1 MNMTYRLGLDIGSA
15 SSKAV
20 IMDEAKKIIG
30 SAVVQAGIG
39 TSGPA
44 RVLEAVSRETG
55 LKREDMAVVVA
66 TGYGRYSVDFADKQF
81 SEISCH
87 AKGAH
92 YLFPGVRTVLDIGGQ
107 DAKAIS
113 LDPSGRVLQFVMNDK
128 CAAGTGRFLEV
139 MARILEVPLEDM
151 EKLDKLSTNPSVVSS
166 TCTVFAES
174 EVISQLSSGVR
185 REDILRGV
193 HNSVVSRAIGL
204 MYRVKMEP
212 DYVLAGG
219 VAKNGGV
226 VAALERELKHP
237 VLVSPYA
244 QLNGAIGAAIY
255 AFDTK
260 KDGGGAMMNG
270 ENAKE
275 GEVTQ

>member
-1 MNMTYRLGLDIGSA
+1 
-15 SSKAV
+15 
-20 IMDEAKKIIG
+20 MDEERKIVG
-30 SAVVQAGIG
+30 SAVVQAGTG
-39 TSGPA
+39 TSGPG
-44 RVLEAVSRETG
+44 RVLEALSRETG
-55 LKREDMAVVVA
+55 LGREDMAVVVS
-66 TGYGRYSVDFADKQF
+66 TGYGRYAVDFADSQV

-92 YLFPGVRTVLDIGGQ
+92 YLFPTARTVLDIGGQ
-107 DAKAIS
+107 DVKAIS
-113 LDPSGRVLQFVMNDK
+113 LDPCGRVLQFLMNDK

-139 MARILEVPLEDM
+139 MARVLEVPLDEM
-151 EKLDKLSTNPSVVSS
+151 AKLDSLSTEPSVVSS

-185 REDILRGV
+185 REDIMRGI

-204 MYRVKMEP
+204 MYRVKMQP
-212 DYVLAGG
+212 DYVLSGG

-244 QLNGAIGAAIY
+244 QINGAIGAAIY
-255 AFDTK
+255 AFDSPKIHTLQN
-260 KDGGGAMMNG
+260 DDTPLRMGS
-270 ENAKE
+270 
-275 GEVTQ
+275 VIQ

>member
-1 MNMTYRLGLDIGSA
+1 
-15 SSKAV
+15 
-20 IMDEAKKIIG
+20 MDEGGAITG

-44 RVLEAVSRETG
+44 RVLEALARETG
-55 LKREDMAVVVA
+55 LGREDMAAVVA
-66 TGYGRYSVDFADKQF
+66 TGYGRYSVDFADKQM

-92 YLFPGVRTVLDIGGQ
+92 YLFPSARTVLDIGGQ

-113 LDPSGRVLQFVMNDK
+113 LDASGRVLQFVMNDK

-139 MARILEVPLEDM
+139 MARILEIPLDQM
-151 EKLDKLSTNPSVVSS
+151 EKLDKLSAHPSVVSS
-166 TCTVFAES
+166 TCTVFAET

-185 REDILRGV
+185 REDILRGI

-204 MYRVKMEP
+204 MYRVRMEP

-219 VAKNGGV
+219 VARNGGV
-226 VAALERELKHP
+226 VAALERELQQP
-237 VLVSPYA
+237 VHVSPHA
-244 QLNGAIGAAIY
+244 QINGALGAAIY
-255 AFDTK
+255 AFDMK
-260 KDGGGAMMNG
+260 KDGSTAMNG
-270 ENAKE
+270 VKTKE
-275 GEVTQ
+275 EEAAQ

>member
-1 MNMTYRLGLDIGSA
+1 
-15 SSKAV
+15 
-20 IMDEAKKIIG
+20 MDEKRNIVS
-30 SAVVQAGIG
+30 SAVVQAGTG
-39 TSGPA
+39 TSGPG
-44 RVLEAVSRETG
+44 RVLEAVTGETG
-55 LKREDMAVVVA
+55 LGREDMAAVVA
-66 TGYGRYSVDFADKQF
+66 TGYGRYAVEFADKQV

-92 YLFPGVRTVLDIGGQ
+92 YLFPAARTVLDIGGQ

-113 LDPSGRVLQFVMNDK
+113 LDASGRVLQFVMNDK

-139 MARILEVPLEDM
+139 MARILEVS
-151 EKLDKLSTNPSVVSS
+151 LDEMAGLDSLSTNPSVVSS

-193 HNSVVSRAIGL
+193 HNSVVSRASGL
-204 MYRVKMEP
+204 MHRVKMQPE
-212 DYVLAGG
+212 YVLTGG

-244 QLNGAIGAAIY
+244 QINGAIGAAMY
-255 AFDTK
+255 ALDAIK
-260 KDGGGAMMNG
+260 ENG
-270 ENAKE
+270 E
-275 GEVTQ
+275 EVTP

>member
-1 MNMTYRLGLDIGSA
+1 MSRTYILGLDIGSA

-20 IMDEAKKIIG
+20 VMDATQKIVG
-30 SAVVQAGIG
+30 SAVVQAGTG
-39 TSGPA
+39 TSGPG
-44 RVLEAVSRETG
+44 RVLEAVTRETG
-55 LKREDMAVVVA
+55 LSREDMVSVVA
-66 TGYGRYSVDFADKQF
+66 TGYGRYAAEFADKQV

-92 YLFPGVRTVLDIGGQ
+92 YLFPTARTVLDIGGQ
-107 DAKAIS
+107 DVKAIS
-113 LDPSGRVLQFVMNDK
+113 LDDSGRVLQFVMNDK

-139 MARILEVPLEDM
+139 MARILEVPLDEM
-151 EKLDKLSTNPSVVSS
+151 AKLDNLSMNPSVVSS

-174 EVISQLSSGVR
+174 EVISQLASGIR

-204 MYRVKMEP
+204 MYRVKMQP
-212 DYVLAGG
+212 DYVLTGG

-226 VAALERELKHP
+226 VAALERELKHY

-244 QLNGAIGAAIY
+244 QINGAIGAAIY
-255 AFDTK
+255 ALETI
-260 KDGGGAMMNG
+260 
-270 ENAKE
+270 KE
-275 GEVTQ
+275 